1 MYVALFVFVH
11 VCVHACVCVCMC
23 ASVYTNTDT
32 LFVFSIADGS
42 DYTGLST
49 SLTLQPGEDKVFIN
63 ISTIDDQLLEER
75 ETFYVH
81 LMTSDPAVVLSSVN
95 RTVVIIDNDS
105 Q

>member
-1 MYVALFVFVH
+1 MRAFVH
-11 VCVHACVCVCMC
+11 ANMHASVRVCMR
-23 ASVYTNTDT
+23 VYRQYYVV
-32 LFVFSIADGS
+32 VFSITDRS

-81 LMTSDPAVVLSSVN
+81 LMTSDPAMVLSSVHK
-95 RTVVIIDNDS
+95 TAVIIDNDS

>member
-1 MYVALFVFVH
+1 MCA
-11 VCVHACVCVCMC
+11 CVHACMCVCAC
-23 ASVYTNTDT
+23 VLLCISILIRC
-32 LFVFSIADGS
+32 LFFSITDGS